1 MKRQKLPFKYR
12 PVAFVT
18 GFFVSGSAQ
27 RFRFMAF
34 LITHSHFSGR
44 EISRTVS
51 GWWLSVW

>member
-1 MKRQKLPFKYR
+1 MKRQMLPFKYR

-51 GWWLSVW
+51 GWWLSAW